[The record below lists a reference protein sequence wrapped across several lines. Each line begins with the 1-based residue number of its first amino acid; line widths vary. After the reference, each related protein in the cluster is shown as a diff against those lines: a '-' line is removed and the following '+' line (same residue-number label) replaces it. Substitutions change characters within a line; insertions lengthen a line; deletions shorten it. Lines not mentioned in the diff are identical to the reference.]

1 MTPPPGNQAS
11 PWWMQVLPL
20 VFIVGIFYFLL
31 FRPARTR
38 QKEVSQ
44 MLDGLKPGDKVITS
58 GGLLGTVVAGWR
70 HTVLFRLADQGYIDH
85 TQASAVGRPAPW
97 GSNPA

>member
-70 HTVLFRLADQGYIDH
+70 HNVLVRVALDGEVDDAQRSLGGVRG
-85 TQASAVGRPAPW
+85 ARGAP
-97 GSNPA
+97 P